1 MPCPYH
7 AAHPQAVL
15 IATMTKTKIHLLT
28 VIQGLI
34 LLVYEDAQAHHF
46 EALSPNG
53 IVYRH
58 SGIYYSASSAEAK
71 GRQWIRQFRREN

>member
-1 MPCPYH
+1 MPCLYK
-7 AAHPQAVL
+7 AMHPQTVF
-15 IATMTKTKIHLLT
+15 IATMTKTKIHRLT
-28 VIQGLI
+28 IIRGLI

-58 SGIYYSASSAEAK
+58 SGIYYSASSAEAR
-71 GRQWIRQFRREN
+71 GRQWIRELRPKY